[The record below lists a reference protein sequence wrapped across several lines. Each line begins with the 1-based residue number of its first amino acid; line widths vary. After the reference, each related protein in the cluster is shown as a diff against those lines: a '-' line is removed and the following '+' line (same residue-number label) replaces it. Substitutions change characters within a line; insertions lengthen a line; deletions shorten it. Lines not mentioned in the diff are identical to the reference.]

1 MSGPVTIHVPE
12 NRLAK
17 LLRTPGGKPV
27 AEAMSDA
34 KQGLQSLQ
42 GDCMADLEKMLIA
55 AEGVAARAKGQFDP
69 QVSADL
75 YATVSAA
82 IGVPTA
88 CDLEA
93 VDTALISLSD
103 LLDYLTE
110 KAIWDTNAVAVH
122 LRAVKLLLRTAS
134 VKDAAGTQAILEG
147 LRQVSQRFARPDGA
161 TAG

>member
-27 AEAMSDA
+27 AEAMADA

-42 GDCMADLEKMLIA
+42 GDCMADLDKTLAAAEAIA
-55 AEGVAARAKGQFDP
+55 AQAKGQFDP
-69 QVSADL
+69 KVAADL
-75 YATVSAA
+75 YATVSAT

-110 KAIWDTNAVAVH
+110 KAMWDTNAVAVH
-122 LRAVKLLLRTAS
+122 LRAVKLLLRTAAD
-134 VKDAAGTQAILEG
+134 KDGAGTQAILEG
-147 LRQVSQRFARPDGA
+147 LRQVSQRFARPDGS

>member
-12 NRLAK
+12 NRLGK

-27 AEAMSDA
+27 AEAMADA
-34 KQGLQSLQ
+34 KQGLEGLQ
-42 GDCMADLEKMLIA
+42 GDCLADLDKMLA
-55 AEGVAARAKGQFDP
+55 AADAIVAQVGGRFDAKL
-69 QVSADL
+69 SADL

-88 CDLEA
+88 CGLEP

-110 KAIWDTNAVAVH
+110 KSIWDTNAVAVH
-122 LRAVKLLLRTAS
+122 LRAVKLLMRTAS
-134 VKDAAGTQAILEG
+134 SHDEAGAQAILEG
-147 LRQVSQRFARPDGA
+147 LRQVGLRFARSDTPP
-161 TAG
+161 AG